1 MNGGTDGQ
9 LFHCVSYYFEN
20 CDREMPNRR
29 RSDITRRFDMGYL
42 NNVHHEQT
50 LATIDPDT
58 QASEVLRLERFS
70 WDFAKAPEESRQ
82 GIDHY
87 ARLYSNAFEPAEILP
102 QGCIKR
108 SSLVCMVSVVEFR
121 GSWKQAFDDRTATRE
136 TFYESD
142 GSFTPVVMVHQT
154 GRFRLAKCTELRATA
169 IELPY
174 ELPGNRQ
181 GTEPSRSSVSTPR
194 SGIVTPACVDAY
206 VGPEFSLVVLLPE
219 EKNGLELLESK
230 LSAFTAMTCFD
241 QLRAQQEVRVSLP
254 LFKVKQL
261 HLVKHIH
268 ATSTILVTTDVRNNL
283 LTTVRMEPTGDFRQA
298 SSDATAYQAVCAFSF
313 RLLTFWPAHLPLASA
328 SQQLVRDGPDYI
340 ADFQTSLRCVS
351 ALPAASF
358 DQGPLQELEVPGL
371 HRPHGARHYS
381 CLISGK
387 SRATCRLPNG
397 RSHAGHLFFVFN
409 KASGLCSLVDTAAEV
424 SVVPPS
430 PTFSK
435 NRRSTVTL
443 QPTNK
448 TNIMSYGERA
458 VTLNLGLRHLFR
470 WLFFVADAAYPILGA
485 EFLRQF
491 DLPVETA
498 HKRLID
504 AATHL
509 TVQVVASTAGI
520 CTVTNKPPSSV
531 YEHLFDEFLDLLHPS
546 RFLRPVKH
554 DVTHHII
561 TTGPSVHS
569 RPRRIAPG

>member
-1 MNGGTDGQ
+1 MSPAHPLSRGRGLHQSRTCRTKRRRRLPPPLTPDVEASVSRGVLQLGIDLLRELRRSEPGEPNVVLSPYAAASALEELLVGSRGMTAAQISAALYIPPGQ
-9 LFHCVSYYFEN
+9 RVSYYFEN

-87 ARLYSNAFEPAEILP
+87 ARLYSNAFEAAEILP
-102 QGCIKR
+102 QGCITP

-154 GRFRLAKCTELRATA
+154 GRFRLAKCTDLRATA

-241 QLRAQQEVRVSLP
+241 HLRAEKEVRVSLP
-254 LFKVKQL
+254 LFKVKQVTDMIPL
-261 HLVKHIH
+261 LGAIGVRHVFTEDAELWGSTTGEKRVTLMQHAAAFETAQTGGRPLQRTKPAGLLRGLVHGFRTLVKVPRQR
-268 ATSTILVTTDVRNNL
+268 AQFTVDRPFAFFVT
-283 LTTVRMEPTGDFRQA
+283 
-298 SSDATAYQAVCAFSF
+298 CA
-313 RLLTFWPAHLPLASA
+313 
-328 SQQLVRDGPDYI
+328 
-340 ADFQTSLRCVS
+340 
-351 ALPAASF
+351 
-358 DQGPLQELEVPGL
+358 
-371 HRPHGARHYS
+371 RPHALMLLG
-381 CLISGK
+381 
-387 SRATCRLPNG
+387 
-397 RSHAGHLFFVFN
+397 
-409 KASGLCSLVDTAAEV
+409 
-424 SVVPPS
+424 SV
-430 PTFSK
+430 
-435 NRRSTVTL
+435 
-443 QPTNK
+443 
-448 TNIMSYGERA
+448 
-458 VTLNLGLRHLFR
+458 
-470 WLFFVADAAYPILGA
+470 
-485 EFLRQF
+485 
-491 DLPVETA
+491 
-498 HKRLID
+498 
-504 AATHL
+504 
-509 TVQVVASTAGI
+509 
-520 CTVTNKPPSSV
+520 
-531 YEHLFDEFLDLLHPS
+531 
-546 RFLRPVKH
+546 
-554 DVTHHII
+554 
-561 TTGPSVHS
+561 
-569 RPRRIAPG
+569 RRISS